1 MKDLPVDKGN
11 NFDSK
16 CWIVHSPNKNRGIS
30 RQVEVNMKWA
40 GFVNSWL
47 LSLRWCEQGISRDIA
62 KPCGIPVGLLQYLR
76 NSYILRPMFWVSA
89 CLLRRTILF

>member
-47 LSLRWCEQGISRDIA
+47 LFSNRL
-62 KPCGIPVGLLQYLR
+62 
-76 NSYILRPMFWVSA
+76 NSIFNVL
-89 CLLRRTILF
+89 